1 MVSLKQGREVAM
13 KKRFLKYSLQVI
25 KKYHPEYD
33 DIKMDEMRYG
43 LEGFY
48 LTITKA
54 VIIFTIAILLHIF
67 WEMILMLIFF
77 NVLRKSGF
85 GLHASKSWICLASST
100 AVFILLPVVAK
111 FIVFPIYI
119 KFILGILAI
128 MLIYRYAPADT
139 IKHPLIHADRRKRY
153 KYITTLHCIILVII
167 LLCVRNE
174 ILSNLILFGIYNEIV
189 LILPITY
196 KIFHLSY
203 DNYKNYLKTNETE
216 LNIS

>member
-1 MVSLKQGREVAM
+1 M
-13 KKRFLKYSLQVI
+13 KKKFLKYSLQTI
-25 KKYHPEYD
+25 KRYHPEYD

-54 VIIFTIAILLHIF
+54 IIIFAIAIFLNIF

-77 NVLRKSGF
+77 NILRKTGF
-85 GLHASKSWICLASST
+85 GLHASKSWICLTSST
-100 AVFILLPVVAK
+100 AVFILLPVLAK
-111 FIVFPIYI
+111 YIVIPIYI
-119 KFILGILAI
+119 KLILGIIAVA
-128 MLIYRYAPADT
+128 LIYRYAPADT
-139 IKHPLIHADRRKRY
+139 VKHPLIHADRRKKY
-153 KYITTLHCIILVII
+153 KYITTINCIILVSI
-167 LLCVRNE
+167 LLGVKDE

-203 DNYKNYLKTNETE
+203 DNYKDYLKTNEAE
-216 LNIS
+216 LNIL